1 MPIPH
6 QRLPNLSISVR
17 LRGTRH
23 DARLLQKRIRVQ
35 DREELERLFKV
46 IDDLLRGH
54 VVGVAGRVK
63 GADAGAVFAPFVFP
77 EGFVL
82 ALVIFPVHCHVVQEI
97 VAVEVLEDL
106 GDVLVLSGFIA
117 ELLVGSVAFIGPV
130 TIHPLVWN
138 YKIVR

>member
-23 DARLLQKRIRVQ
+23 DARILEEGIRVQ

-46 IDDLLRGH
+46 IDHLLRGH

-63 GADAGAVFAPFVFP
+63 GADAGAMFAPFVFP

-106 GDVLVLSGFIA
+106 GDVLVLSAFIA

-130 TIHPLVWN
+130 TNHLLEWI
-138 YKIVR
+138 